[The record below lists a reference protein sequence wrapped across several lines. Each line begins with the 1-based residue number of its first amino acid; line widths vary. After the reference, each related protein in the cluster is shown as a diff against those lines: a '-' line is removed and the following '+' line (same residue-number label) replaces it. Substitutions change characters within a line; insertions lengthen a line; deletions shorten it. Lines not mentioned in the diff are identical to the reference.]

1 MLSVPSW
8 LLGQPRGKDVSECSE
23 MGSGEGVLTEG
34 VASWAVAVQRAEQ
47 GDVVESAAAA
57 EDVAEEVRA
66 AAVGGAA
73 GDLGDVRKEGRVS
86 CVLLIIPGCP
96 ERKFRPWWHQWQS
109 CHHDE

>member
-8 LLGQPRGKDVSECSE
+8 LLGQPEINEVRKCSE
-23 MGSGEGVLTEG
+23 RGSGRVVLTEG

-73 GDLGDVRKEGRVS
+73 GDLENVRTYV
-86 CVLLIIPGCP
+86 
-96 ERKFRPWWHQWQS
+96 
-109 CHHDE
+109 